1 MLLILRSDISQNIYF
16 NIKVPP
22 PVCPLLQQLKIM
34 LRLRTLFLC
43 PSNTRSKNQQWRKK
57 RRIFKRNSQ
66 VVFPSPFPF
75 PEFSDRVLSRDSR
88 RWRSSNKSA
97 DVHLTVNADAVRL
110 VTSVQCPGHSH
121 CCQGLSVSVSGLR
134 SVCTSSHFVRGA
146 PC

>member
-1 MLLILRSDISQNIYF
+1 
-16 NIKVPP
+16 
-22 PVCPLLQQLKIM
+22 M

-57 RRIFKRNSQ
+57 RRIFKKNSQ

-75 PEFSDRVLSRDSR
+75 PEFSGRVLSQDSR

-121 CCQGLSVSVSGLR
+121 CCQGLSVSSGLR
-134 SVCTSSHFVRGA
+134 SVCTSSHFVWGA
-146 PC
+146 PCWTHYPHSVQPGDISKNISKLLMHGTGVKIWYE